1 MKVVGLTGGIGTG
14 KSTVSAYL
22 IQKNIPIVD
31 ADRISRMLT
40 ADGSPLLEDVRHLLG
55 DEAFHPDGSLN
66 RQKVA
71 DMIFSDS
78 QLLKAYEALITAEA
92 ARQCLIQLD
101 LLRVSGKYSLAVL
114 DAPLLFECGLQDK
127 TDEVWVVDADINV
140 RIARVMAR
148 DGLSE
153 DAIRDRINRQMPS
166 SEKAALADY
175 VIDNSGTLEQLYVQI
190 DRLLERTGYEG

>member
-1 MKVVGLTGGIGTG
+1 MKVIGLTGGIGTG

-114 DAPLLFECGLQDK
+114 DAPLLFECGQPPL
-127 TDEVWVVDADINV
+127 
-140 RIARVMAR
+140 
-148 DGLSE
+148 
-153 DAIRDRINRQMPS
+153 P
-166 SEKAALADY
+166 
-175 VIDNSGTLEQLYVQI
+175 
-190 DRLLERTGYEG
+190 